1 MGQVYSHLSE
11 EERRIIR
18 IEIGNGTSIRRI
30 AGLIGRHASTVS
42 RGIKRNTWF
51 PSNENESYRPYRP
64 ERLKTG
70 PWTGR
75 CHIAGPAHRKAGRRR
90 ARTRKPYRLA
100 SDRLWAW
107 VAERLRRGWSPLLVG
122 GRLRPEH
129 PGDESMRRCPETI
142 CRWVCADKARR
153 ERRTRHLPR
162 GHRRRRGAKG
172 WGVAGSRI
180 PLRTSIHERPYGPF
194 DRSRFG
200 EREADSVIGVGCD
213 PHTEVERRTRFLMA
227 RIVPDKTARES
238 VGVQFLMFSAL
249 PAGAG
254 TGVTHDNGAEF
265 ARHAELRER
274 LGMATYFTA
283 PYP

>member
-1 MGQVYSHLSE
+1 MKGCRALGQVYSHLSE

-75 CHIAGPAHRKAGRRR
+75 CHISGPAHRKAGRRR
-90 ARTRKPYRLA
+90 ART
-100 SDRLWAW
+100 
-107 VAERLRRGWSPLLVG
+107 
-122 GRLRPEH
+122 
-129 PGDESMRRCPETI
+129 
-142 CRWVCADKARR
+142 
-153 ERRTRHLPR
+153 
-162 GHRRRRGAKG
+162 
-172 WGVAGSRI
+172 
-180 PLRTSIHERPYGPF
+180 
-194 DRSRFG
+194 
-200 EREADSVIGVGCD
+200 
-213 PHTEVERRTRFLMA
+213 
-227 RIVPDKTARES
+227 
-238 VGVQFLMFSAL
+238 
-249 PAGAG
+249 
-254 TGVTHDNGAEF
+254 GVTHDNGTEF

-283 PYP
+283 PYPSCRRGGNENRNGAIRRYLPKRTRVDPSMADGDTGHRGRDQRPSHARARLPHPGRGIRRRTAIINRTTRMLHF

>member
-30 AGLIGRHASTVS
+30 AGLIGRRASTVS

-107 VAERLRRGWSPLLVG
+107 VAERLRRGLVAAAGQRPAEAGAPRRRIDAPL
-122 GRLRPEH
+122 
-129 PGDESMRRCPETI
+129 PGDHMP
-142 CRWVCADKARR
+142 V
-153 ERRTRHLPR
+153 
-162 GHRRRRGAKG
+162 G
-172 WGVAGSRI
+172 
-180 PLRTSIHERPYGPF
+180 LR
-194 DRSRFG
+194 
-200 EREADSVIGVGCD
+200 
-213 PHTEVERRTRFLMA
+213 
-227 RIVPDKTARES
+227 
-238 VGVQFLMFSAL
+238 
-249 PAGAG
+249 
-254 TGVTHDNGAEF
+254 
-265 ARHAELRER
+265 
-274 LGMATYFTA
+274 
-283 PYP
+283 